1 MPTTNKGKEL
11 FFDLIH
17 ILTGKEDTLQH
28 SYDTKEW
35 LKALSIAQEQAIA
48 GVLLSALEKLPKEQL
63 PPQPV
68 VLQWIGLTEMTERNT
83 RRLEQAGQMAVDFF
97 HKEGFSCQ
105 ILKGT
110 SVGRYYP
117 NPLRRTAGDIDVWLD
132 GGRKKIY
139 QFARNYDKEGKL
151 YGVNYHHIHF
161 HLFKDVEQYKD
172 VELEA
177 HVWPSFLCSPFC
189 NHQFH
194 KFCNLYKPTKD
205 VSSTSLD
212 FDRVFIL
219 LHCYR
224 HMNDSGVGLRQI
236 MDYYYVLKQG
246 FTKEERDESVKW
258 IKRLGMYRYAA
269 GLMWL
274 MGEVFGLESEYQ
286 LVTPNEKEGRFILQE
301 VMLTGN
307 MGHSDQRDWGSRTS
321 ASARFFYNLRRDLYL
336 VGHYPHETLWQ
347 PLFSIWLYVWRL
359 AKGLLKDR
367 ED

>member
-1 MPTTNKGKEL
+1 MPSTNKGKDL
-11 FFDLIH
+11 FFELIH

-63 PPQPV
+63 PLQPV

-83 RRLEQAGQMAVDFF
+83 KRLEQAGQEAVRFF
-97 HKEGFSCQ
+97 HNNGFACQ
-105 ILKGT
+105 ILKGS

-117 NPLRRTAGDIDVWLD
+117 NPLRRTSGDIDVWLD

-139 QFARNYDKEGKL
+139 EFARNYDKDGKL

-161 HLFKDVEQYKD
+161 QLFKDVEQYKD

-177 HVWPSFLCSPFC
+177 HIWPSFLCSPFC
-189 NHQFH
+189 NHQLH
-194 KFCNLYKPTKD
+194 QFCNQYNPTKGS
-205 VSSTSLD
+205 VLASLA

-236 MDYYYVLKQG
+236 MDYYYALKQG
-246 FTKEERDESVKW
+246 FTKEERDESVRW
-258 IKRLGMYRYAA
+258 IKRLGMYRFAA

-274 MGEVFGLESEYQ
+274 MSEVFGLEPKYQ
-286 LVTPNEKEGRFILQE
+286 LMAPNEKEGRFILQE

-307 MGHSDQRDWGSRTS
+307 MGHSDQRDWGSRKS

-359 AKGLLKDR
+359 SKGLLKDR